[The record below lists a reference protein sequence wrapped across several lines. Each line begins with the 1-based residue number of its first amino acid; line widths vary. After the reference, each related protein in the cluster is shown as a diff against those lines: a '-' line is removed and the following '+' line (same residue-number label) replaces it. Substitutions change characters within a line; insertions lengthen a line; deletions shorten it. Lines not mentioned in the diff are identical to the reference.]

1 MIESDHRPSY
11 IEVQLDAIAANLEQ
25 VIEPLPRKTQAFAVI
40 KANAYGHGAVT
51 VARRLASQVAG
62 FCVSNLDEAFE
73 LRQAGIEHPIL
84 ILGVIPVDDL
94 HLALKLN
101 ISVTLASLEWLE
113 LVKASGQDL
122 AGLAV
127 HVKLDTGM
135 GRIGFR
141 DWSELEKVLDL
152 MSEMD
157 LEFEGIFTHFAT
169 ADEEDAHYFH
179 EQLTRFKEWL
189 DRLPELP
196 RWIHAS
202 NSAASIWH
210 ADTVFNMVRL
220 GDVLYGLNP
229 SGRTLDLPFKLQPAL
244 GLYSELVH
252 VKQVEAGTFLGYGS
266 TYQSSEIEWIGTIP
280 VGYADGVVRRLQ
292 GFHVL
297 VDGQYCEIIGR
308 ISMDQMT
315 IRLPKSY
322 QVGTK
327 VTLIGREEDK
337 EITVQ
342 EWADYVGTINYE
354 IVCLLTDR
362 LPRKHQ

>member
-1 MIESDHRPSY
+1 M
-11 IEVQLDAIAANLEQ
+11 
-25 VIEPLPRKTQAFAVI
+25 
-40 KANAYGHGAVT
+40 
-51 VARRLASQVAG
+51 
-62 FCVSNLDEAFE
+62 
-73 LRQAGIEHPIL
+73 
-84 ILGVIPVDDL
+84 
-94 HLALKLN
+94 
-101 ISVTLASLEWLE
+101 
-113 LVKASGQDL
+113 
-122 AGLAV
+122 
-127 HVKLDTGM
+127 
-135 GRIGFR
+135 
-141 DWSELEKVLDL
+141 
-152 MSEMD
+152 
-157 LEFEGIFTHFAT
+157 
-169 ADEEDAHYFH
+169 
-179 EQLTRFKEWL
+179 TRFKEWL
-189 DRLPELP
+189 DRLPKLP

-202 NSAASIWH
+202 NSATSIWH